1 MQQAFWK
8 WLVKGNVINGY
19 RNAIFIYLCNI
30 KRSKVSFQ
38 FIAKTATASL
48 LI

>member
-8 WLVKGNVINGY
+8 WLIKGNVINGY
-19 RNAIFIYLCNI
+19 RNAIFIYFGNI
-30 KRSKVSFQ
+30 KRSKVSLQ
-38 FIAKTATASL
+38 FIAETATASM